1 MKDQIASLE
10 KSVFR
15 EKLSIRFGR
24 FGRFG
29 RFKQTNEKKGKNKK
43 VITCGVI
50 SYLFTAY
57 LHAE

>member
-15 EKLSIRFGR
+15 EKLSIR